1 MDHLIQIGGSIKDA
15 TVIVEN
21 AQREFAEGPLSTAT
35 DGVSRRLR
43 LTLGR

>member
-1 MDHLIQIGGSIKDA
+1 LSFWRI
-15 TVIVEN
+15 TLIVEN
-21 AQREFAEGPLSTAT
+21 ARREFAEGPLSAVT

>member
-1 MDHLIQIGGSIKDA
+1 LWKIA
-15 TVIVEN
+15 R
-21 AQREFAEGPLSTAT
+21 REFAEGPLSAMI